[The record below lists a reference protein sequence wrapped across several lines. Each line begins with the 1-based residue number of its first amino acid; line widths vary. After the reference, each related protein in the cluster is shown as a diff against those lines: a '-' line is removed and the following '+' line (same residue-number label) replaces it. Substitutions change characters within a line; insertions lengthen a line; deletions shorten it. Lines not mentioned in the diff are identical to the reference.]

1 MSEKILAHS
10 ARAEKSRSA
19 LLPLLRRLH
28 FYIGLFIGPFIF
40 VAALTG
46 ALYVLTPQLENALY
60 SHQLYTDSQGEEKTL
75 AEQIRVAEKFIGPE
89 AKITALR
96 PAPTPGET
104 TRVMFST
111 PGTTATTA
119 VFIDPHTAEVRGI
132 LNVYGTSGVLPLR
145 TWLDYLHQ
153 NLLLGDVGR
162 NYSELAASWLWVA
175 SLGGLLLW
183 ATSRAPG
190 RIKKGS
196 RSRGQSLLRHRYW
209 HSTLGI
215 ILLVGL
221 IFFSATGLTWSR
233 WAGDNI
239 SAMRAHFGW
248 MTPSVNTA
256 LKRPEDQQ
264 ARPSEQGDAA
274 PESEHAGHNMPHDEH
289 AAHAMPGMTMPGD
302 DHAAH
307 SVPGDEHA
315 AHAMPGMT
323 MPGDEHAEHNMTG
336 MAMPEDPALA
346 ARVTPEQFDRVVAAA
361 RAAGIAAGKIEVRPA
376 KLADKAWT
384 VSEIDRRWPTQVDS
398 VAVDPRDFTVIDKVE
413 FAQFGLLAKLTRW
426 GVDAHMGVL
435 FGLPNQ
441 LILAAFALGLCVM
454 IVMGYRLWWLRRP
467 AAGQGTHPAETLL
480 CHWRQLSLSARFMLT
495 VCAVALAVSL
505 PLMGVTLLVMLVI
518 DAVRWTRATRQ
529 TVASE

>member
-1 MSEKILAHS
+1 MSEKILAQS
-10 ARAEKSRSA
+10 ARAEQSRSA

-40 VAALTG
+40 VAAFTG
-46 ALYVLTPQLENALY
+46 ALYVMTPQLENALY
-60 SHQLYTDSQGEEKTL
+60 AHQLFTDSRGPERSL
-75 AEQIRVAEKFIGPE
+75 ADQVRVAESFIGPQ

-96 PAPTPGET
+96 PAPAAGET
-104 TRVMFST
+104 TRVMFTT
-111 PGTTATTA
+111 PDGGSATTA
-119 VFIDPHTAEVRGI
+119 VFVDPQTLEVRGM

-190 RIKKGS
+190 RIKKGR
-196 RSRGQSLLRHRYW
+196 RSRGQSLLRSRYW
-209 HSTLGI
+209 HSTLGVA
-215 ILLVGL
+215 LLLGL

-239 SAMRAHFGW
+239 SSMRAHFGW
-248 MTPSVNTA
+248 LTPAVNTA
-256 LKRPEDQQ
+256 LTPNAE
-264 ARPSEQGDAA
+264 AA
-274 PESEHAGHNMPHDEH
+274 DDS
-289 AAHAMPGMTMPGD
+289 MPGMTMP
-302 DHAAH
+302 A
-307 SVPGDEHA
+307 
-315 AHAMPGMT
+315 
-323 MPGDEHAEHNMTG
+323 DEHAEHKQSG
-336 MAMPEDPALA
+336 IPMPDNPAA
-346 ARVTPEQFDRVVAAA
+346 SVSISPEQFDAVVHTA
-361 RAAGIAAGKIEVRPA
+361 RAAGISAGKIEIRPTTR
-376 KLADKAWT
+376 ADKAWT

-398 VAVDPRDFTVIDKVE
+398 VSVDPRSYALLDKVE

-467 AAGQGTHPAETLL
+467 AAGQGPHPAETLIY
-480 CHWRQLSLSARFMLT
+480 HWRQLSLSGRFAVSVVT
-495 VCAVALAVSL
+495 VALALSL
-505 PLMGVTLLVMLVI
+505 PLMGISLLVMLVI
-518 DAVRWTRATRQ
+518 DAIRWQRAVK
-529 TVASE
+529 VA

>member
-1 MSEKILAHS
+1 MSEKILAQS
-10 ARAEKSRSA
+10 ARAEQSRSA

-40 VAALTG
+40 VAAFTG
-46 ALYVLTPQLENALY
+46 ALYVMTPQLENALY
-60 SHQLYTDSQGEEKTL
+60 AHQLFTDSQGPERSL
-75 AEQIRVAEKFIGPE
+75 ADQVRVAESFIGPQ

-96 PAPTPGET
+96 PAPAAGET
-104 TRVMFST
+104 TRVMFTT
-111 PGTTATTA
+111 PDGGSATTA
-119 VFIDPHTAEVRGI
+119 VFVDPQTLEVRGM

-190 RIKKGS
+190 RIKKGR
-196 RSRGQSLLRHRYW
+196 RSRGQSLLRSRYW
-209 HSTLGI
+209 HSTLGVA
-215 ILLVGL
+215 LLLGL

-239 SAMRAHFGW
+239 SSMRAHFGW
-248 MTPSVNTA
+248 LTPAVNTA
-256 LKRPEDQQ
+256 LTPNAEAADDSMPGMIMPADAHADQ
-264 ARPSEQGDAA
+264 AMSGMNMPAD
-274 PESEHAGHNMPHDEH
+274 EHAG
-289 AAHAMPGMTMPGD
+289 HAMPGMHMP
-302 DHAAH
+302 A
-307 SVPGDEHA
+307 
-315 AHAMPGMT
+315 
-323 MPGDEHAEHNMTG
+323 DEHAEHKQSG
-336 MAMPEDPALA
+336 MPMPDNPAA
-346 ARVTPEQFDRVVAAA
+346 SVSISPEQFDAVVHTA
-361 RAAGIAAGKIEVRPA
+361 RAAGISAGKIEIRPTA
-376 KLADKAWT
+376 RADKAWT

-398 VAVDPRDFTVIDKVE
+398 VSVDPRSYALLDKVE

-467 AAGQGTHPAETLL
+467 AAGQGPHPAETLIY
-480 CHWRQLSLSARFMLT
+480 HWRQLSLSGRFAVSVVT
-495 VCAVALAVSL
+495 VALALSL
-505 PLMGVTLLVMLVI
+505 PLMGISLVVMLVI
-518 DAVRWTRATRQ
+518 DAIRWQRAVK
-529 TVASE
+529 VA

>member
-1 MSEKILAHS
+1 MSEKILAQS
-10 ARAEKSRSA
+10 ARAEQSRSA

-40 VAALTG
+40 VAAFTG
-46 ALYVLTPQLENALY
+46 ALYVMTPQLENALY
-60 SHQLYTDSQGEEKTL
+60 SHQLFTASQGPERSL
-75 AEQIRVAEKFIGPE
+75 ADQVRVAESFIGPQ

-96 PAPTPGET
+96 PAPTAGET
-104 TRVMFST
+104 TRVMFTT
-111 PGTTATTA
+111 PDGGSATTA
-119 VFIDPHTAEVRGI
+119 VFVDPHTLEVRGM

-190 RIKKGS
+190 RIKKG
-196 RSRGQSLLRHRYW
+196 RSRGQSLLRNRYW
-209 HSTLGI
+209 HSTLGVA
-215 ILLVGL
+215 LLLGL

-239 SAMRAHFGW
+239 SSMRAHFGW
-248 MTPSVNTA
+248 LTPAVNTA
-256 LKRPEDQQ
+256 LTPNAVPADD
-264 ARPSEQGDAA
+264 S
-274 PESEHAGHNMPHDEH
+274 
-289 AAHAMPGMTMPGD
+289 MPGMTMP
-302 DHAAH
+302 A
-307 SVPGDEHA
+307 
-315 AHAMPGMT
+315 
-323 MPGDEHAEHNMTG
+323 DEHAEHKPSGIKKPDN
-336 MAMPEDPALA
+336 PAA
-346 ARVTPEQFDRVVAAA
+346 SVSISPEQFDAVVHTA
-361 RAAGIAAGKIEVRPA
+361 RAAGISAGKIEIRPTTR
-376 KLADKAWT
+376 ADKAWT

-398 VAVDPRDFTVIDKVE
+398 VSVDPRSYALLDKVE

-467 AAGQGTHPAETLL
+467 AAGQGPHPAETLIY
-480 CHWRQLSLSARFMLT
+480 HWRQLSLSGRFAVS
-495 VCAVALAVSL
+495 VCTVALALSL
-505 PLMGVTLLVMLVI
+505 PLMGISLVVMLVI
-518 DAVRWTRATRQ
+518 DAIRWQRAVK
-529 TVASE
+529 VA

>member
-1 MSEKILAHS
+1 MSEKILAQS
-10 ARAEKSRSA
+10 ARAEHSRSA

-40 VAALTG
+40 VAAFTG
-46 ALYVLTPQLENALY
+46 ALYVMTPQLENALY
-60 SHQLYTDSQGEEKTL
+60 AHQLFTDSQGPERSL
-75 AEQIRVAEKFIGPE
+75 ADQVRVAESFIGPQ

-96 PAPTPGET
+96 PAPAAGET
-104 TRVMFST
+104 TRVMFTT
-111 PGTTATTA
+111 PDGGSATTA
-119 VFIDPHTAEVRGI
+119 VFVDPQTLEVRGM

-190 RIKKGS
+190 RIKKGR
-196 RSRGQSLLRHRYW
+196 RSRGQSLLRSRYW
-209 HSTLGI
+209 HSTLGVA
-215 ILLVGL
+215 LLLGL

-239 SAMRAHFGW
+239 SSMRAHFGW
-248 MTPSVNTA
+248 LTPAVNTA
-256 LKRPEDQQ
+256 LTPNAE
-264 ARPSEQGDAA
+264 AA
-274 PESEHAGHNMPHDEH
+274 DDS
-289 AAHAMPGMTMPGD
+289 MPGMTMPAD
-302 DHAAH
+302 AHA
-307 SVPGDEHA
+307 D
-315 AHAMPGMT
+315 HAMPGMDMPADAHADHA
-323 MPGDEHAEHNMTG
+323 MPGMNMPADEHAEHKPSGIKKPDN
-336 MAMPEDPALA
+336 PAA
-346 ARVTPEQFDRVVAAA
+346 SVSISPEQFDAVVHTA
-361 RAAGIAAGKIEVRPA
+361 RAAGISAGKIEIRPTTR
-376 KLADKAWT
+376 ADKAWT

-398 VAVDPRDFTVIDKVE
+398 VSVDPRSYALLDKVE

-467 AAGQGTHPAETLL
+467 AAGQGPHPAETLIY
-480 CHWRQLSLSARFMLT
+480 HWRQLSLSGRFAVSVVT
-495 VCAVALAVSL
+495 VALALSL
-505 PLMGVTLLVMLVI
+505 PLMGISLLVMLVI
-518 DAVRWTRATRQ
+518 DAIRWQRAVK
-529 TVASE
+529 VA

>member
-1 MSEKILAHS
+1 MSEKILAQS
-10 ARAEKSRSA
+10 TRAEQSRSA

-40 VAALTG
+40 VAAFTG
-46 ALYVLTPQLENALY
+46 ALYVMTPQLENALY
-60 SHQLYTDSQGEEKTL
+60 AHQLFTDSRGPERSL
-75 AEQIRVAEKFIGPE
+75 ADQVRVAESFIGPQ

-96 PAPTPGET
+96 PAPAAGET
-104 TRVMFST
+104 TRVMFTT
-111 PGTTATTA
+111 PDGGSATTA
-119 VFIDPHTAEVRGI
+119 VFVDPQTLEVRGM

-175 SLGGLLLW
+175 SLGGMLLW

-190 RIKKGS
+190 RIKKGR
-196 RSRGQSLLRHRYW
+196 RSRGQSLLRSRYW
-209 HSTLGI
+209 HSTLGVA
-215 ILLVGL
+215 LLLGL

-239 SAMRAHFGW
+239 SSMRAHFGW
-248 MTPSVNTA
+248 LTPAVNTA
-256 LKRPEDQQ
+256 LTPNAE
-264 ARPSEQGDAA
+264 AA
-274 PESEHAGHNMPHDEH
+274 DDS
-289 AAHAMPGMTMPGD
+289 MPGMTMP
-302 DHAAH
+302 A
-307 SVPGDEHA
+307 DEHA
-315 AHAMPGMT
+315 GHAMPA
-323 MPGDEHAEHNMTG
+323 DEHAEHIQSGINK
-336 MAMPEDPALA
+336 PDNPAA
-346 ARVTPEQFDRVVAAA
+346 SVSISPEQFDAVVHTA
-361 RAAGIAAGKIEVRPA
+361 RAAGISAGKIEIRPTTR
-376 KLADKAWT
+376 ADKAWT

-398 VAVDPRDFTVIDKVE
+398 VSVDPRSYALLDKVE

-467 AAGQGTHPAETLL
+467 AAGQGPHPAETLIY
-480 CHWRQLSLSARFMLT
+480 HWRQLSLSGRFAVSVVT
-495 VCAVALAVSL
+495 VALALSL
-505 PLMGVTLLVMLVI
+505 PLMGISLLVMLVI
-518 DAVRWTRATRQ
+518 DAIRWQRAVK
-529 TVASE
+529 VA

>member
-1 MSEKILAHS
+1 MSEKILAHA

-40 VAALTG
+40 IAALTG

-60 SHQLYTDSQGEEKTL
+60 SHQLFTDSQGTEKSL
-75 AEQIRVAEKFIGPE
+75 AEQIRVAQKFIGPE
-89 AKITALR
+89 SKITALR
-96 PAPTPGET
+96 PAPTAGET

-111 PGTTATTA
+111 PGTAATTA
-119 VFIDPHTAEVRGI
+119 VFIDPHTAEVRGM

-196 RSRGQSLLRHRYW
+196 RSRGQSLLRNRYW
-209 HSTLGI
+209 HSTMGI

-239 SAMRAHFGW
+239 SSMRAHFGW
-248 MTPSVNTA
+248 MTPSVTTA
-256 LKRPEDQQ
+256 LTQPEDRHSGHSTP
-264 ARPSEQGDAA
+264 ADAIA
-274 PESEHAGHNMPHDEH
+274 ESEHAGHNMSQGEH
-289 AAHAMPGMTMPGD
+289 ASQAMPGMR
-302 DHAAH
+302 
-307 SVPGDEHA
+307 
-315 AHAMPGMT
+315 
-323 MPGDEHAEHNMTG
+323 MPGDEHAEHKMAG
-336 MAMPEDPALA
+336 MAMSGDEHAEHKMAGMTMPEDPALA
-346 ARVTPEQFDRVVAAA
+346 ASITPEQFDRVVAAA

-398 VAVDPRDFTVIDKVE
+398 VAVDPRDFRVIDKVE

-441 LILAAFALGLCVM
+441 LMLAAFALGLCVM

-467 AAGQGTHPAETLL
+467 TTGQGAHPAETLL
-480 CHWRQLSLSARFMLT
+480 YHWRQLSLSARFVLT
-495 VCAVALAVSL
+495 VFTVALAVSL
-505 PLMGVTLLVMLVI
+505 PLMGISLLVMLLI
-518 DAVRWTRATRQ
+518 DAVRWTRANRQ
-529 TVASE
+529 LKVKHGKPGS